1 VAEPAVRVLADRGD
15 ITLEAVWRVAWRR
28 DRVALSDAALELMD
42 RCAAAFDG
50 LVASRVRADPQAL
63 IYGVT
68 SAPGDRARV
77 ALDPEA
83 QAERP
88 SRLWT
93 AMSFGDP
100 LPARVTRAISLA
112 RLANFLG
119 GHAAVRSGVAAAVVA
134 MVNDE
139 SLPVVP
145 AQSNGGAGEILPLG
159 TLF

>member
-1 VAEPAVRVLADRGD
+1 
-15 ITLEAVWRVAWRR
+15 
-28 DRVALSDAALELMD
+28 
-42 RCAAAFDG
+42 
-50 LVASRVRADPQAL
+50 
-63 IYGVT
+63 
-68 SAPGDRARV
+68 
-77 ALDPEA
+77 
-83 QAERP
+83 
-88 SRLWT
+88 
-93 AMSFGDP
+93 
-100 LPARVTRAISLA
+100 VTRAISLA